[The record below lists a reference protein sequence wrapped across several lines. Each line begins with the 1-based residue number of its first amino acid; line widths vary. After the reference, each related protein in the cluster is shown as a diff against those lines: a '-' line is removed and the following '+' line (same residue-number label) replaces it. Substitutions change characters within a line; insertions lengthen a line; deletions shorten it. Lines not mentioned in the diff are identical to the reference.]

1 MLCGINS
8 GVLLVFGQNLNSH
21 NNTHKCTAHSWDS
34 DNQSKMCQGLESL
47 PVTCLERVK
56 EMKARL
62 GSFLQK
68 QELNL
73 MGLSNKTD
81 KLRTDDML
89 KSFQNLLA
97 HKDGL
102 CAFRAFLLSEHSE
115 ENIAFYLACEDYKNT
130 KTSSKL
136 SSKAKKIY
144 KEFIDSDAPRE
155 VNLDHETKTATKSN
169 MEQPT
174 ISCFDLAQSKIYTL
188 MEKDCYPRFLKSP
201 LYMELSRQA
210 KL

>member
-1 MLCGINS
+1 
-8 GVLLVFGQNLNSH
+8 
-21 NNTHKCTAHSWDS
+21 
-34 DNQSKMCQGLESL
+34 MCQGLESL
-47 PVTCLERVK
+47 PVSCLERVK
-56 EMKARL
+56 ELKARL
-62 GSFLQK
+62 GSFLLK

-73 MGLSNKTD
+73 MGLSNKSD
-81 KLRTDDML
+81 KLRTEEAL
-89 KSFQNLLA
+89 NWRASFQNLLA

-136 SSKAKKIY
+136 CSKAKKIY
-144 KEFIDSDAPRE
+144 EEFIDSDAPRE
-155 VNLDHETKTATKSN
+155 VNLDHETKSITKEN

-174 ISCFDLAQSKIYTL
+174 VSCFDLAQSKIFSL
-188 MEKDCYPRFLKSP
+188 MEKDSYPRFLKST

-210 KL
+210 KP

>member
-1 MLCGINS
+1 
-8 GVLLVFGQNLNSH
+8 
-21 NNTHKCTAHSWDS
+21 
-34 DNQSKMCQGLESL
+34 MCQGLESL

-56 EMKARL
+56 ELKARL

-68 QELNL
+68 QELN
-73 MGLSNKTD
+73 KTD
-81 KLRTDDML
+81 KLRTDDTL
-89 KSFQNLLA
+89 TWRASLQNLLA

-174 ISCFDLAQSKIYTL
+174 VSCFDLAQSKIYTL